1 MDNQALKISKKTF
14 LSSVAILLLLMIIAG
29 ILALTLPQGSYKRT
43 ITDGRE
49 VVVADSY
56 TSITDGSR
64 LPFYRIFTAPI
75 EVLASD
81 DAVTIIGII
90 IFIVLIS
97 GSIGLLNQSGIM
109 SYAMERVVEKNKENR
124 YRLLLLITFIFMFFG
139 AFVGVFEES
148 ATLVPFAVALS
159 LAMGWDS
166 LIGLGMSVLAAGFGF
181 ATAVSNPFTLS
192 IAQQMAGL
200 PIYSGFLFHLLC
212 FVCVYIIL
220 AIFLYRYAK
229 KIDRMPER
237 SLTWGIERKTEGPK
251 KAYAPEREQGL
262 KKGMK
267 IFIAAIILVVLV
279 VVSGV
284 LIPAIGSNA
293 LVLMILPLTI
303 GSIMAAKASRYSRH
317 IGRDFLKGILGMLP
331 AVLLI
336 LMASSIKLIVSN
348 GQILDTI
355 LYYASEAAK
364 NAGSIACIPV
374 IYLFVLILNFFISSG
389 SAKAFLVMPII
400 TPLADLVG
408 ITRQTAVQAYCFG
421 DGFSNIIYPTNPV
434 LLICLGL
441 TVVSYG
447 KWLRWTWKLQFLILA
462 MTTAFLY
469 LAYGIGLGPF

>member
-14 LSSVAILLLLMIIAG
+14 FSSVAILLLLMIVAG
-29 ILALTLPQGSYKRT
+29 ILALTLPQGSYERT
-43 ITDGRE
+43 IADGRE

-56 TSITDGSR
+56 TAITDGSR
-64 LPFYRIFTAPI
+64 LPFYRIFTAPF
-75 EVLASD
+75 EVLASE

-97 GSIGLLNQSGIM
+97 GSIGLLNQSGVM
-109 SYAMERVVEKNKENR
+109 AYAMERVVEKNRAHR

-148 ATLVPFAVALS
+148 ATLVPFAVALA

-166 LIGLGMSVLAAGFGF
+166 LVGLGMRVLAAGFGF
-181 ATAVSNPFTLS
+181 STAVSNPFTLS

-212 FVCVYIIL
+212 FVCVYIVL

-229 KIDRMPER
+229 KIDKTPQR
-237 SLTWGIERKTEGPK
+237 SLTFGLERTAAE
-251 KAYAPEREQGL
+251 KAQTYTPQREQGL
-262 KKGMK
+262 KTGLK
-267 IFIAAIILVVLV
+267 IFIVAILLVVLV

-284 LIPAIGSNA
+284 LVPAIGSNA
-293 LVLMILPLTI
+293 LILMILPLTI
-303 GSIMAAKASRYSRH
+303 GSIVAAKASRYSDH
-317 IGRDFLKGILGMLP
+317 IARDFLKGILGMLP

-364 NAGSIACIPV
+364 
-374 IYLFVLILNFFISSG
+374 
-389 SAKAFLVMPII
+389 K
-400 TPLADLVG
+400 
-408 ITRQTAVQAYCFG
+408 
-421 DGFSNIIYPTNPV
+421 
-434 LLICLGL
+434 GL
-441 TVVSYG
+441 SH
-447 KWLRWTWKLQFLILA
+447 
-462 MTTAFLY
+462 
-469 LAYGIGLGPF
+469 

>member
-1 MDNQALKISKKTF
+1 MDNQALKISQKTF

-29 ILALTLPQGSYKRT
+29 ILALTLPQGSYERT

-220 AIFLYRYAK
+220 SIFLYRYAK
-229 KIDRMPER
+229 KIDRVPER

-251 KAYAPEREQGL
+251 EAYGPEREQGL

-303 GSIMAAKASRYSRH
+303 GSIMA
-317 IGRDFLKGILGMLP
+317 
-331 AVLLI
+331 
-336 LMASSIKLIVSN
+336 
-348 GQILDTI
+348 
-355 LYYASEAAK
+355 
-364 NAGSIACIPV
+364 
-374 IYLFVLILNFFISSG
+374 
-389 SAKAFLVMPII
+389 
-400 TPLADLVG
+400 
-408 ITRQTAVQAYCFG
+408 
-421 DGFSNIIYPTNPV
+421 
-434 LLICLGL
+434 
-441 TVVSYG
+441 
-447 KWLRWTWKLQFLILA
+447 
-462 MTTAFLY
+462 
-469 LAYGIGLGPF
+469 

>member
-14 LSSVAILLLLMIIAG
+14 ISSVAILLLLMIIAG
-29 ILALTLPQGSYKRT
+29 ILALTLPQGSYERALS
-43 ITDGRE
+43 DGRE

-56 TSITDGSR
+56 TAITDGDR
-64 LPFYRIFTAPI
+64 LPFYRIFTAPF

-109 SYAMERVVEKNKENR
+109 SYAMERVVEKNRAHR

-148 ATLVPFAVALS
+148 ATLVPFAVALA

-166 LIGLGMSVLAAGFGF
+166 LVGLGMSVLAAGFGF

-200 PIYSGFLFHLLC
+200 PIYSGFLFHVLC
-212 FVCVYIIL
+212 FVCVYIVL
-220 AIFLYRYAK
+220 ALFLYRYAK
-229 KIDRMPER
+229 KIDANPSC
-237 SLTWGIERKTEGPK
+237 SLTYGIKRTSKTQK
-251 KAYAPEREQGL
+251 SSYSQEREQGL
-262 KKGMK
+262 KRGLKV
-267 IFIAAIILVVLV
+267 FIVAIILVVVV

-293 LVLMILPLTI
+293 LILMILPLTI
-303 GSIMAAKASRYSRH
+303 GSIVAAKLSRYSSH
-317 IGRDFLKGILGMLP
+317 IARDFLKGILGMLP

-364 NAGSIACIPV
+364 NAGSVACIPV
-374 IYLFVLILNFFISSG
+374 IYIFVLILNFFISSG

-421 DGFSNIIYPTNPV
+421 DGFSNVIYPTNPV

-447 KWLRWTWKLQFLILA
+447 KWFRWTWKLQLLILGL
-462 MTTAFLY
+462 TTAFLY
-469 LAYGIGLGPF
+469 IAYGIGLGPF